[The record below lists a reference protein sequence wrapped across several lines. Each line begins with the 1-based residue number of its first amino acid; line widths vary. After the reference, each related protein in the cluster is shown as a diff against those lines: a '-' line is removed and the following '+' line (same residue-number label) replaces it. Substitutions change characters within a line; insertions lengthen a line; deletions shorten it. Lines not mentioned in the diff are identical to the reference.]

1 MAAVLGGT
9 RVGIILK
16 GEHGHE
22 RGDPSASSG
31 SKLPGGRCLTVVGT
45 EGAADDLLT
54 SVPGIGNVTAHTLI
68 ADLPEL
74 GQLDR
79 RCIAALVGV
88 APINR
93 DSGQMRGRR

>member
-31 SKLPGGRCLTVVGT
+31 SKLPGDRCLTVVGT
-45 EGAADDLLT
+45 EGHGLGPTAKQERDPSWLRWDEVERRFDRMCATAAVSDPQT
-54 SVPGIGNVTAHTLI
+54 
-68 ADLPEL
+68 
-74 GQLDR
+74 
-79 RCIAALVGV
+79 
-88 APINR
+88 
-93 DSGQMRGRR
+93 